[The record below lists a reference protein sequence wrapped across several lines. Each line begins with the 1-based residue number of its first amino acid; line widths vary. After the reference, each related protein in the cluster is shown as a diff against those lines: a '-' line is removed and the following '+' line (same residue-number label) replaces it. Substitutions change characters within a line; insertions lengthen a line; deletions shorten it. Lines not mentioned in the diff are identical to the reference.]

1 MSDVLQEMAE
11 AVKAMEATI
20 PSENSS
26 NQEKAQAAE
35 NALLRHLAREAV
47 LAGERDKCLGQIE
60 QLKQSI
66 QQLNQVLS
74 QARQQRDEL
83 VKAVEEAGG
92 KLPTWNLS

>member
-1 MSDVLQEMAE
+1 MTEDPIARE
-11 AVKAMEATI
+11 
-20 PSENSS
+20 
-26 NQEKAQAAE
+26 AE
-35 NALLRHLAREAV
+35 NALLWHLAREAV

-92 KLPTWNLS
+92 KLPQWEI